1 MVTAKSLG
9 STVGNV
15 GLIFVYGLGVG
26 LCWYFGLGTMQS
38 FTRGADHDLDHPP
51 SFLSSIWQL
60 RSVVCGIYTVQI
72 LPRKRA
78 VDNVGYTAPT
88 RLHELDHTDKE

>member
-38 FTRGADHDLDHPP
+38 FTRGADHDIIRRRSYLVSGSYD
-51 SFLSSIWQL
+51 LLCAGSIRY
-60 RSVVCGIYTVQI
+60 RSY
-72 LPRKRA
+72 PE
-78 VDNVGYTAPT
+78 NV
-88 RLHELDHTDKE
+88 L